1 MQFQVE
7 EKKIILHQGVY
18 KKPVSVGDAVFMIT
32 GMTIGA
38 GVLGIPYVV
47 AQVGL
52 KIGIAY
58 ILVLGLVMLSLNLML
73 GEIAV
78 RTKESLQIPGLV
90 GKYLGKWPKYLMN
103 TLIVFGSYGAL
114 LAYVAGE
121 GQALS
126 ALFGGNPVV
135 WSVVFWG
142 IASVIVWRG
151 LQTIKIAEKIL
162 SVIVMSIIIGVSF
175 YIFKDFQTAN
185 WIYTDF
191 GKFFLPYGVILFA
204 LNGTPAIIEAHALL
218 PQDQVSFK
226 KALIMGSLIPVAIY
240 ILFALAVVGAT
251 GLQTTEIATIGLGE
265 KFGTG
270 ILVLSNIFA
279 VLAMSAGFI
288 GSGIALKQNFVWDNK
303 INKVIAEFLVISVPI
318 ILFLMGLRQFI
329 TILSVAGGVVI
340 GIEAIMLVYTCWV
353 AKRKGDI
360 EASKY
365 GLHHFWLLAGV
376 VLLTFTWFTLRSFI
390 GFFK

>member
-1 MQFQVE
+1 MLQIIE
-7 EKKIILHQGVY
+7 NKKIILHQGVY
-18 KKPVSVGDAVFMIT
+18 KKPVSIGDAVFMIT

-38 GVLGIPYVV
+38 GVLGVPYVV

-58 ILVLGLVMLSLNLML
+58 ILILGLVMLSLNLML

-78 RTKESLQIPGLV
+78 RTKESLQISGLV
-90 GKYLGKWPKYLMN
+90 GKYLGKWPKYFIN
-103 TLIVFGSYGAL
+103 ILIVFGAYGAL

-135 WSVVFWG
+135 WSVVFWS
-142 IASVIVWRG
+142 IASVVVWKG
-151 LQTIKIAEKIL
+151 LQTIKIVEKFL
-162 SVIVMSIIIGVSF
+162 SVIVISIILGVSF
-175 YIFKDFQTAN
+175 YVLGDFKVAN
-185 WIYTDF
+185 WIYTDLTNI
-191 GKFFLPYGVILFA
+191 FLPYGVILFA
-204 LNGTPAIIEAHALL
+204 LNGTPAIVEAHALL
-218 PQDQVSFK
+218 PNDQRSFK
-226 KALIMGSLIPVAIY
+226 KALIIGSLIPVVVY
-240 ILFALAVVGAT
+240 IIFALAVVGAT
-251 GLQTTEIATIGLGE
+251 GLQTSEVATIGLGQ

-303 INKVIAEFLVISVPI
+303 INKILAEFLVISVPI
-318 ILFLMGLRQFI
+318 LLFLAGLRQFI
-329 TILSVAGGVVI
+329 AILSVAGGVVI
-340 GIEAIMLVYTCWV
+340 GVEAIMLVFTCWQ

-365 GLHHFWLLAGV
+365 GSHHFWLLAAV
-376 VLLTFTWFTLRSFI
+376 VFLTFTWFTLRSFV